1 MILKLEFY
9 ENIIAKRGGKYGAE
23 SYTGTKS

>member
-9 ENIIAKRGGKYGAE
+9 ENIITKRGGKYGAK
-23 SYTGTKS
+23 SYTGTKP